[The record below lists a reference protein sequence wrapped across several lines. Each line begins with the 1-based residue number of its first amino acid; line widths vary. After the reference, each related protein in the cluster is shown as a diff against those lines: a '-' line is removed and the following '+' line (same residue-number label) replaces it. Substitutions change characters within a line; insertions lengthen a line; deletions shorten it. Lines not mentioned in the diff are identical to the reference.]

1 MIILFFLLFSPPSP
15 ASEYVRFSSL
25 KPELRA
31 TLDLQKEA
39 TIPLHV
45 KDGLRCTAVFVGPN
59 GEALTNLHCLEKCLV
74 AQNDFSETISPG
86 FSLRHPRLGASCEVK
101 FGAKLVPGKAELL
114 HAFGPGWISPREK
127 LPELI
132 EQNPEAIARLMAEG
146 YEGAGDLALIKLPV
160 PGRCVRLGD
169 SLEGALTNAAYPIIA
184 RKKSGNP
191 MDPIFLTL
199 GNAQLWSQ
207 GEAALDATTLL
218 EKAPQFENS
227 LPFVLAPGTFISTVD
242 TESGSS
248 GSPLFAPDGS
258 LVGLIRATWKGET
271 VAYVPWSSQAV
282 NLVEKKD
289 RIQAL
294 VPANKDCR

>member
-1 MIILFFLLFSPPSP
+1 MIILFFLLFSPLSP
-15 ASEYVRFSSL
+15 ASEYVRFPSL
-25 KPELRA
+25 KPEVRA
-31 TLDLQKEA
+31 AFEPQRQA

-45 KDGLRCTAVFVGPN
+45 KEGLRCTAVYVGSQ

-74 AQNDFSETISPG
+74 AQNDFTETSAQG

-101 FGAKLVPGKAELL
+101 YGAKLTEGRAVLL

-127 LPELI
+127 LPELT

-146 YEGAGDLALIKLPV
+146 YEGSGDLALIRLPT
-160 PGRCVRLGD
+160 PGRCVRIGE
-169 SLEGALTNAAYPIIA
+169 SLEGTLTNAAYPLLA

-191 MDPIFLTL
+191 MDPIFLTM
-199 GNAQLWSQ
+199 GTTQLWSQ
-207 GEAALDATTLL
+207 GEATLDAATLL
-218 EKAPQFENS
+218 EKAPQFESS
-227 LPFVLAPGTFISTVD
+227 LPFVLAPGTFISSVD

-271 VAYVPWSSQAV
+271 VAYVPWTSQAV
-282 NLVEKKD
+282 NLLEKKD

-294 VPANKDCR
+294 VPANKDCQ